1 MLVVRG
7 LIDRQ
12 TVAARA
18 VQSFRME
25 CLDKELI
32 AALLVKQIFNRHKQ
46 HTKWNAHRA
55 RFVKAVHQADT
66 AVLPLLRLRLAG
78 ALHLEGRMSRMS
90 LRMLLVALELMLP
103 MSVLPMAVFPII
115 VLFMGVTKEL
125 DAQQVHDEAH
135 HGDGKC
141 LAKSTRVGIIKRC
154 AASTSIE
161 SATIIKSIALVYPAR
176 ACTLPVPKQKARSCA
191 RVRANQYATAASPS
205 APACVAMCQ
214 PSAVSASDP
223 VA

>member
-7 LIDRQ
+7 LLDRQ

-78 ALHLEGRMSRMS
+78 ALHLEGRMSRKSNRPRRPVFCPHRCALSALPHAALRSRCKRVDGAAS
-90 LRMLLVALELMLP
+90 LRAEQ
-103 MSVLPMAVFPII
+103 AH
-115 VLFMGVTKEL
+115 L
-125 DAQQVHDEAH
+125 DAILNA
-135 HGDGKC
+135 
-141 LAKSTRVGIIKRC
+141 
-154 AASTSIE
+154 
-161 SATIIKSIALVYPAR
+161 
-176 ACTLPVPKQKARSCA
+176 
-191 RVRANQYATAASPS
+191 
-205 APACVAMCQ
+205 
-214 PSAVSASDP
+214 
-223 VA
+223 

>member
-78 ALHLEGRMSRMS
+78 ALHLEGRMSRLS
-90 LRMLLVALELMLP
+90 LPGNMRPRAL
-103 MSVLPMAVFPII
+103 
-115 VLFMGVTKEL
+115 GVR
-125 DAQQVHDEAH
+125 
-135 HGDGKC
+135 
-141 LAKSTRVGIIKRC
+141 SF
-154 AASTSIE
+154 AA
-161 SATIIKSIALVYPAR
+161 
-176 ACTLPVPKQKARSCA
+176 
-191 RVRANQYATAASPS
+191 PS
-205 APACVAMCQ
+205 ALLRLTAGSISQGRAFKVISRAFFH
-214 PSAVSASDP
+214 SAAAPLLRASRLEVPFGGSSVSSDP
-223 VA
+223 GRPS